1 MRKNNQLVASGV
13 VSTTKT
19 VTNPETNET
28 VEVSTLKD
36 YNIYGGHVWA
46 GYQLA
51 VRDDKEVTNPKNG
64 NTWFPWINNFKI
76 KTMNETIAMQLVNLD
91 KKPATVSGYLK
102 TENVTPEAK
111 NPTWVQFFY
120 VTEVQTEE
128 APEVF

>member
-13 VSTTKT
+13 VRTTKT

-46 GYQLA
+46 GMRLE
-51 VRDDKEVTNPKNG
+51 VRDDKQVTNPKNG
-64 NTWFPWINNFKI
+64 NTWFPWIANFKV
-76 KTMNETIAMQLVNLD
+76 KTMNETVAMQLATLD
-91 KKPATVSGYLK
+91 KKPATVSGYLA

-111 NPTWVQFFY
+111 DATFVQFFY